1 MLKKQYKV
9 FESEALTPSEKAQI
23 VKIEAK
29 EFVYSYKNIE
39 KVSELISD
47 KNHKFILRKLN
58 DEIVFYC
65 IYVLLVD
72 EIEIYKIWVDP
83 NERRSGLACETL
95 ALTLFEQNV
104 KQIVAEVQEEN
115 TVARKFYKK
124 IGFEEIRIRN
134 NYYYDGSNCVTLIKK
149 IIY

>member
-23 VKIEAK
+23 VKTESK
-29 EFVYSYKNIE
+29 EFDYSYKNIE
-39 KVSELISD
+39 KISELISG

-72 EIEIYKIWVDP
+72 EIEIYRIWVDP
-83 NERRSGLACETL
+83 MKE
-95 ALTLFEQNV
+95 
-104 KQIVAEVQEEN
+104 EVGWLVELLHLHCLN
-115 TVARKFYKK
+115 KM
-124 IGFEEIRIRN
+124 
-134 NYYYDGSNCVTLIKK
+134 
-149 IIY
+149 